1 MSRRELASL
10 LVFAAAYVIA
20 ARLSLLLAI
29 PPGYA
34 APFWPAAGIALA
46 GVLIAGTRMW
56 PAIWL
61 GSFLANVWTDFS
73 AVTIG
78 AVLTSIVIPTGI
90 GFGAAL
96 QALAGAF
103 LIRHLVG
110 FPNALIWARDVIT
123 FLATGGPISCL
134 ISATVG
140 VMTLSI
146 SGKIPWALTPLNWG
160 VWWVGDTL
168 GVIIVTPLLLCWFAE
183 PRHTWRRRRLTV
195 ALPLASTL
203 MFALAVFMSASAQ
216 ERERQA
222 LRFERQATTPEPD
235 ITQQPRQLPEC
246 A

>member
-1 MSRRELASL
+1 MNAASPRRACRQDP
-10 LVFAAAYVIA
+10 AAALTLTIAYAIA
-20 ARLSLLLAI
+20 AWFSRWLAT

-34 APFWPAAGIALA
+34 TPTWPASGIALA

-78 AVLTSIVIPTGI
+78 ALLTSIVIPTAI

-103 LIRHLVG
+103 LIRRLVG
-110 FPNALIWARDVIT
+110 FPNALIRARDVIT

-140 VMTLSI
+140 VMTLSL
-146 SGKIPWALTPLNWG
+146 SGKIPWALTPLNRG

-168 GVIIVTPLLLCWFAE
+168 GVIIVTLLLLCWFAE
-183 PRHTWRRRRLTV
+183 PRHTV
-195 ALPLASTL
+195 GP
-203 MFALAVFMSASAQ
+203 
-216 ERERQA
+216 
-222 LRFERQATTPEPD
+222 
-235 ITQQPRQLPEC
+235 
-246 A
+246 